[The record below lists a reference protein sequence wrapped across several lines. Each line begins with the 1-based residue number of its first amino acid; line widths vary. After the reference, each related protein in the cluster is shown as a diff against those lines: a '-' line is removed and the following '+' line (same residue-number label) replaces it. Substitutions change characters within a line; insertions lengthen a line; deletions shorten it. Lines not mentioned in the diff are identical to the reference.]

1 MAQGLHGMIIVYAN
15 ITIIFPAILANS
27 QSVTLHYYACCKF
40 TKFSQTY
47 IIMCRKSSTFLSI
60 ARFDRAFRYVSA
72 TILQK
77 FSHTQLRRFSATL
90 GNIDAGIIFL
100 SLAQHFGKNNQ
111 SNLLP
116 GFAYAENNFLGVWG

>member
-1 MAQGLHGMIIVYAN
+1 
-15 ITIIFPAILANS
+15 
-27 QSVTLHYYACCKF
+27 
-40 TKFSQTY
+40 
-47 IIMCRKSSTFLSI
+47 MCRKSSTFLSI

-111 SNLLP
+111 SNLLTV
-116 GFAYAENNFLGVWG
+116 FAYDENNFLGVWG